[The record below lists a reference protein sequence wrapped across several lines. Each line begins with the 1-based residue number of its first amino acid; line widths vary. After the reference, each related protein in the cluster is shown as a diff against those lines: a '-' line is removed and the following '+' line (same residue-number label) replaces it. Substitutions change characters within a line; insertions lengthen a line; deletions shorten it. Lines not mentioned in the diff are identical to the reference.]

1 MHNTLGRL
9 DDCVGRF
16 PLQQRSRPNVWNP
29 IVRYTPV
36 IARNKNEAGAAI
48 ASFSRDVEKLQ
59 SHFATTT
66 EAYSQLSVADR
77 ETLWEKVMDEAK
89 KLREKW
95 RDNPYI
101 EVEGFSV
108 SLSWLPS
115 IDVRFAFKDE
125 MPRQ

>member
-1 MHNTLGRL
+1 VN
-9 DDCVGRF
+9 
-16 PLQQRSRPNVWNP
+16 S
-29 IVRYTPV
+29 
-36 IARNKNEAGAAI
+36 RNKNEVGAEI

-66 EAYSQLSVADR
+66 EAYSQLSVTDR
-77 ETLWEKVMDEAK
+77 KTFWENVMHEAK
-89 KLREKW
+89 VLREKW

-101 EVEGFSV
+101 EIEGFTV

-125 MPRQ
+125 KPRQ